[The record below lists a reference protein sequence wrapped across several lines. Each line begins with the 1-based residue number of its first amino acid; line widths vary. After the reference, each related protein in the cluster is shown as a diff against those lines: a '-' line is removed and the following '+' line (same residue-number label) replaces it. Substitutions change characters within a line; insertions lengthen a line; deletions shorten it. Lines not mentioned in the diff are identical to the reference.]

1 MRATLKSQL
10 PQFARCMVE
19 KMLTYS
25 LGRGIG
31 PSDRRTVDEIAKNW
45 AAADYPFQSL
55 IFEVVRSLPFQSR
68 RGESVQ
74 K

>member
-1 MRATLKSQL
+1 MRAELKSQL

-25 LGRGIG
+25 LGRGVG
-31 PSDRRTVDEIAKNW
+31 TSDRRTVDDITRNW
-45 AAADYPFQSL
+45 AAAEYPFQSL

-68 RGESVQ
+68 RGESVT